1 MQHGCI
7 TESLAGGA
15 EIVTAED
22 FNLTDR
28 DLDMLQGLA
37 DGVTTTEMAERLGIT
52 ANGVRSAIKLIA
64 GKLGTHSQVHSVAA
78 AMRKGLIE

>member
-1 MQHGCI
+1 
-7 TESLAGGA
+7 
-15 EIVTAED
+15 VTSDD
-22 FNLTDR
+22 FGLTAR
-28 DLDMLQGLA
+28 DLDMLQA
-37 DGVTTTEMAERLGIT
+37 TTEMAERLGIT

>member
-1 MQHGCI
+1 M
-7 TESLAGGA
+7 
-15 EIVTAED
+15 TADD
-22 FNLTDR
+22 FNLSPR
-28 DLDMLQGLA
+28 DIEMLQALA
-37 DGVTTTEMAERLGIT
+37 DGVTTDEMAEQIGIT